1 MKNYLESFLT
11 QFSTQVDFY
20 KEAASICRSQLE
32 QILKERAIRAIVTDR
47 VKREDR
53 LEAKLTSR
61 NNERAYQSIDEIYDD
76 IVDLAGVR
84 VALYFPASRFEVCD
98 IINSLFQVEQKKE
111 FPITGVPKA
120 QFDNY
125 EKRFD
130 GYFADHYRIRLQPSS
145 LNVDLRRYVTARI
158 EVQVASVLM
167 HAWAEVEH
175 DLIYKPMSG
184 KISRDEHQILDELNG
199 LVLAA
204 ELALERL
211 QAAVENRVNAA
222 HAVFN
227 NHYEL
232 GAFLHELLPTSDGT
246 SRTVRMGNVDILFDL
261 LKAADSNTRKDVEHL
276 FEMLGEISETA
287 PLAGQLL
294 DLFILEKPELSE
306 KFDSLLARRAQ
317 LNENDE
323 YARAFTKFLMSWAA
337 IERSL
342 MRGRSVL
349 NWSRLPEL
357 DGLTVSEQQG
367 LIRFRHMRN
376 LLVHGIELPTIDQLA
391 NAANELERVQEKLNP
406 TAEDTP

>member
-1 MKNYLESFLT
+1 MSNYIEGFLT

-20 KEAASICRSQLE
+20 KEAAAICRSQLE

-53 LEAKLTSR
+53 LEAKLKSR
-61 NNERAYQSIDEIYDD
+61 NEIRPYQNIDEIYDD
-76 IVDLAGVR
+76 IADLAGVR
-84 VALYFPASRFEVCD
+84 VALYFPASRIEVCE

-111 FPITGVPKA
+111 FPIQDAPRRQSDTY
-120 QFDNY
+120 D
-125 EKRFD
+125 KRFD

-145 LNVDLRRYVTARI
+145 LNVDVRRYVTARI

-199 LVLAA
+199 LVLSA

-211 QAAVENRVNAA
+211 QTAVENRVNALN
-222 HAVFN
+222 AVFN

-232 GAFLHELLPTSDGT
+232 GAFLHELLPNTPKT
-246 SRTVRMGNVDILFDL
+246 SRTVQIGNVDILFEL
-261 LKAADSNTRKDVEHL
+261 LKAANANTKKDVENL
-276 FEMLGEISETA
+276 FKALGEGVEAA

-294 DLFILEKPELSE
+294 DLFILEKPELSD

-317 LNENDE
+317 LNENDA
-323 YARAFTKFLMSWAA
+323 YARAFTKFLMSWANL
-337 IERSL
+337 ERSL
-342 MRGRSVL
+342 MKPGRNFL
-349 NWSRLPEL
+349 LWSRLPEINEL
-357 DGLTVSEQQG
+357 ARFDQQK
-367 LIRFRHMRN
+367 LMRLRQMRN
-376 LLVHGIELPTIDQLA
+376 SLVHGIELPTIDQLMDA
-391 NAANELERVQEKLNP
+391 SFDLEHLQEKLNSIV
-406 TAEDTP
+406 DK